1 MAGEV
6 DTSWRIL
13 ATLLTQPR
21 GSEFPGT
28 SLAIPGLALFSFA
41 QTGEYGM
48 RAKRWIE
55 RGELDTGGN
64 GLRRILRLLVEHD
77 TVSALRDPSPIGPEF
92 QREGLDLALAE
103 STSVRLTLASETAAR
118 AC

>member
-1 MAGEV
+1 
-6 DTSWRIL
+6 
-13 ATLLTQPR
+13 
-21 GSEFPGT
+21 
-28 SLAIPGLALFSFA
+28 
-41 QTGEYGM
+41 M

-118 AC
+118 ACAVGRPSPLRPMIPAALRPRS